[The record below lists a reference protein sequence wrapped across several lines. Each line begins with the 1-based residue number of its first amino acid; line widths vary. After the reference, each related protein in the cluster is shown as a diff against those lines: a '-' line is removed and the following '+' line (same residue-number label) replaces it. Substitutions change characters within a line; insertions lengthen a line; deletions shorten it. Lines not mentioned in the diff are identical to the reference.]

1 MVNVAHATAVTD
13 HPARQGL
20 WGVIEVFIDTILIC
34 TCTAFVVLSSGVW
47 ERSDLAMAG
56 NTMATLAFMDV
67 FGSWGGI
74 LVTACLMLFVF
85 STLIV
90 LIWYG
95 EKQAEYLL
103 GKTAAIVYR
112 WVCVLLIPLGAVGT
126 ATFLWQFLDLALA
139 LILFPNL
146 IAILLLNREVVEIHR
161 DFFESPGQYYLKETR
176 PHS

>member
-1 MVNVAHATAVTD
+1 MSVAGGLAGSSIALAIRWGMARGLYSNEAGLGTAPIAHATAVTD

-74 LVTACLMLFVF
+74 LVTICLMLFVF

-95 EKQAEYLL
+95 EKQTKYLF
-103 GKTAAIVYR
+103 
-112 WVCVLLIPLGAVGT
+112 W
-126 ATFLWQFLDLALA
+126 
-139 LILFPNL
+139 
-146 IAILLLNREVVEIHR
+146 
-161 DFFESPGQYYLKETR
+161 
-176 PHS
+176 